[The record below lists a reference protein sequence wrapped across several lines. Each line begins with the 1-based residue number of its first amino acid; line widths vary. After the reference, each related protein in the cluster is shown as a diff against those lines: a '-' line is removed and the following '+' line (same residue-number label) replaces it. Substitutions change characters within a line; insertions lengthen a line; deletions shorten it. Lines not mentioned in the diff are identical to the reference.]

1 MILTTITPVWNRPA
15 ALPVWVNAVHAAR
28 TALTHWT
35 VNHLLFFVGEPAPS
49 GLKGHS
55 SLWIVEA
62 PGPTDVTIGHW
73 HNVGA
78 RMATSEWIMKL
89 DIDTLPNPRY
99 FQELLPVLASAGPR
113 EWFNGGMLYLNRKCS
128 ALLESKEL
136 SERSYKEII
145 DNPGLYSS
153 NSYLRP
159 AGTNFIC
166 RRLDYLGLGGCDE
179 RFRGYGW
186 EDYQQIYALERH
198 QLGRDPLPG
207 PIHSAN
213 VTWRCRD
220 EISRRKAG
228 ELFQRNL
235 WLCLLHKFHPRAA
248 RTVEGMKSNRE
259 LLLERIQSLK

>member
-15 ALPVWVNAVHAAR
+15 ALPVWVKAIQAAR
-28 TALTHWT
+28 TARTRWT
-35 VNHLLFFVGEPAPS
+35 VNHMLFFVGEPAPAE
-49 GLKGHS
+49 LRGHPD
-55 SLWIVEA
+55 LWIVEA

-78 RMATSEWIMKL
+78 GMATSEWIMKL

-99 FQELLPVLASAGPR
+99 FEELLPVLASAQPR
-113 EWFNGGMLYLNRKCS
+113 EWFNGGMLYLNQKCS
-128 ALLESKEL
+128 KLLETKEL
-136 SERSYKEII
+136 SERSYQEVV
-145 DNPGLYSS
+145 DNPGFYS
-153 NSYLRP
+153 NQAYLRP

-166 RRLDYLGLGGCDE
+166 RREAYLDLGGCDE

-198 QLGRDPLPG
+198 QLLRCPLPG
-207 PIHSAN
+207 PLHSVN

-228 ELFQRNL
+228 ELFQRNH
-235 WLCLLHKFHPRAA
+235 WLCLLHKWHSRAPRTA
-248 RTVEGMKSNRE
+248 EGMKSNRE
-259 LLLERIQSLK
+259 LLLERILALK